1 MRLKSLDLIGGALM
15 IVLTLALTFFG
26 LLTGESGF
34 PAWFLPFGI
43 MMVLFIPGYS
53 ITLAILP
60 HLEWA
65 ATLLLSLG
73 ISVSM
78 VILGGF
84 VLHYTPWGLQPF
96 SWALWLSVIS
106 LPSCLV
112 ALYRRQMHPQEET
125 VRTSPLQWNS
135 MVLVSFLLTGM
146 FIIAA
151 IIIARYSA
159 IQSGNTFTQLWAI
172 PGVNEDGYTI
182 VVGIHNEEFVE
193 TEYSLVAESQG
204 RTINEWNHIKL
215 ASGETWTT
223 TLPLMEKP
231 GSQITFLL
239 YTANT
244 PGREYRRV
252 HLAPQSFDEVMTPA
266 TQ

>member
-1 MRLKSLDLIGGALM
+1 MRLKLLDLIGAALI

-26 LLTGESGF
+26 LLTGASGF

-43 MMVLFIPGYS
+43 MMVLFIPGYA

-73 ISVSM
+73 ISISM

-96 SWALWLSVIS
+96 SWAIWLSVIS

-112 ALYRRQMHPQEET
+112 ALYRRRLHPQEET

-135 MVLVSFLLTGM
+135 MVIVSFLLTGM

-151 IIIARYSA
+151 VIIARYSA

-172 PGVNEDGYTI
+172 PGGNGDGYTI
-182 VVGIHNEEFVE
+182 EVGVHNEEFIDM
-193 TEYSLVAESQG
+193 EYSLFAESQG
-204 RTINEWNHIKL
+204 RTINEWKNIKL
-215 ASGETWTT
+215 TSGETWTT
-223 TLPLMEKP
+223 TLQLMEKP

-239 YTANT
+239 YKVNT
-244 PGREYRRV
+244 PDKEYRRV
-252 HLAPQSFDEVMTPA
+252 HLAPASFDEVMTPA